1 MCHIKILEFIKR
13 NIQKHLHWNVVG
25 EWYSQLVW
33 KHHEP
38 LYLFHDQSPGDVT
51 IDSVKHLKSTGMI

>member
-1 MCHIKILEFIKR
+1 M
-13 NIQKHLHWNVVG
+13 HLHWNVVG

>member
-1 MCHIKILEFIKR
+1 METKI
-13 NIQKHLHWNVVG
+13 QMHLHWNVVG

-33 KHHEP
+33 KHYKP

-51 IDSVKHLKSTGMI
+51 LDSVKQLKSTGII